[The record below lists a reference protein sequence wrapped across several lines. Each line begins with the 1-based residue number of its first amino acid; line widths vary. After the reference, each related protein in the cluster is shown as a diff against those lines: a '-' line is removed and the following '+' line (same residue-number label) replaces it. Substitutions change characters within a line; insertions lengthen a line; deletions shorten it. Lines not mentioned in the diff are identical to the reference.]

1 MKKQKPSAVV
11 EAPTISSTGAADLK
25 ALIRE
30 NRIFFDNLVNLIP
43 PKFYLPTEEDS
54 KPWYPGLSKSKK
66 ASLKRQTR
74 ENLKRARRNRL
85 DPEKKIAQSSTLG
98 LLKESIDKTKLEDD
112 SGNEK
117 SLDFGEGDNKEN
129 GDGSSV
135 TYEVLRQRL
144 RMKIEALRGNRGSG
158 QKSERKAFADDGDFG
173 ESNRKKRKRDEDRGE
188 NSEKN
193 SSIGVESGNLPS
205 DVEFGK
211 VKIGDDE
218 KEGKKKKKKLSK
230 EKELDRLKR
239 LEELKKEKPN
249 VAEKQSWKAA
259 ADRAMGVKV
268 HDDPR
273 LLKESMKKEKKR
285 KEKSSEKWKERVE
298 TRDKFKEERQQ
309 KRRENISGRIHD
321 KKMRK
326 IAKREKKLMRP
337 GFEGR
342 KQEFITEN

>member
-11 EAPTISSTGAADLK
+11 KAPTISGAADLK

-30 NRIFFDNLVNLIP
+30 NRIFLDNLVNLIP
-43 PKFYLPTEEDS
+43 PKFYIPSEEDS

-98 LLKESIDKTKLEDD
+98 LLKESIDKKHEDD

-117 SLDFGEGDNKEN
+117 PLDFGEGDNKEN
-129 GDGSSV
+129 GDGRSV
-135 TYEVLRQRL
+135 TYEELRQRL
-144 RMKIEALRGNRGSG
+144 RMRIEALRGNRGSG
-158 QKSERKAFADDGDFG
+158 QRSVRKGVADDEDLG
-173 ESNRKKRKRDEDRGE
+173 ESNGKKRKRDEGRGG

-193 SSIGVESGNLPS
+193 SSNAVDSGNLPS

-211 VKIGDDE
+211 VRIGDDE
-218 KEGKKKKKKLSK
+218 DGKRRKKKKLPK
-230 EKELDRLKR
+230 EKELERLKK

-285 KEKSSEKWKERVE
+285 KEKSSGKWKERVE